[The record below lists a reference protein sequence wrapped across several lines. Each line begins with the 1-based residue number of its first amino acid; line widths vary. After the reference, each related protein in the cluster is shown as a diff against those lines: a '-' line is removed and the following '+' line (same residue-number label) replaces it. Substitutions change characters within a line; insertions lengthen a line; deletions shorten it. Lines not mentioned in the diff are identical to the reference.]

1 MIDHRD
7 FEHLEFCI
15 FWPGGYSADYLEQQ
29 FDFAPSWLPADY
41 RDFFLKYYHCGIMGI
56 EIVPPAPVNVSE
68 NAAAELNDNFHDYY
82 PELVNFYAIV
92 LSLMKI
98 VI

>member
-1 MIDHRD
+1 
-7 FEHLEFCI
+7 
-15 FWPGGYSADYLEQQ
+15 
-29 FDFAPSWLPADY
+29 
-41 RDFFLKYYHCGIMGI
+41 MGI